1 MSASIARAMAAGGG
15 GNLPGITAAFSPT
28 PGSAP
33 GQVTPMG
40 PVGVGGPGGAPRTA
54 KNQLMV
60 NAVCSYPLFARPWR
74 EGYEK
79 HLAPF
84 DALFIDCSSKDVA
97 RGVSNSHQSYRI
109 MNLPLLNTFLAKH
122 VFTKRFYK
130 DNTGKIVRD
139 NAAANAAIDE
149 LVQNLC
155 YIGTHRNDMQLSGGK
170 PGHAHGGRT
179 SSYRRLINIDCR
191 GASRIRNLWPQARQG
206 DRLAFAL
213 VECPATA
220 AHANSQL
227 PTDSH
232 LTRQGSNGPSVELQ
246 RMKAQLRYMRTHGFA
261 DTACNQMADSIQQQE
276 RRERSEQCHVVLQ
289 CKPVVC
295 RDDGNLGK
303 VYLEPCETLR
313 RVIDVGFV
321 YEHVPSAFSPS
332 PGAAK
337 SAMTTFSGNNALPV
351 ISVFMRI

>member
-1 MSASIARAMAAGGG
+1 MAGGG
-15 GNLPGITAAFSPT
+15 GSNLPGITAAFNPT
-28 PGSAP
+28 PGNPP
-33 GQVTPMG
+33 GQVTPMA
-40 PVGVGGPGGAPRTA
+40 PVGVAAPGSAPSTA
-54 KNQLMV
+54 KKETLC

-122 VFTKRFYK
+122 VFIKRTE
-130 DNTGKIVRD
+130 NG

-149 LVQNLC
+149 LVANLC
-155 YIGTHRNDMQLSGGK
+155 FIGTHRNDMQLSGGK
-170 PGHAHGGRT
+170 PDHSHGGRT
-179 SSYRRLINIDCR
+179 SAYRRLINIDCR
-191 GASRIRNLWPQARQG
+191 GASRVRNLWPQARQG
-206 DRLAFAL
+206 DRLAFVL

-220 AHANSQL
+220 SHVNSQL

-232 LTRQGSNGPSVELQ
+232 HTRLGESGPSVNVQ
-246 RMKAQLRYMRTHGFA
+246 RLKAQLRYMRTHGFA
-261 DTACNQMADSIQQQE
+261 DSACKQMEASIDDTIKAE
-276 RRERSEQCHVVLQ
+276 LKEESHVVLQ

-295 RDDGNLGK
+295 RDGGNPSDT
-303 VYLEPCETLR
+303 YLEPDETLR

-321 YEHVPSAFSPS
+321 YEHVPRAFSPS
-332 PGAAK
+332 IGAAK
-337 SAMTTFSGNNALPV
+337 SAMTTFSGNDALPV